1 MRSPPRRAEN
11 QFVEEATEYK
21 DVGLLTE
28 LVATQQAIV
37 ASEFDL
43 QAAMNEVVAQA
54 HRLTRADAA
63 VVEMLDGD
71 ELVYRAVAGSAERF
85 AGLRMKS
92 ATSLSGRSVRSGEIL
107 WCQDA
112 GSDPRVDF
120 QTAREAGAR
129 SMVIVPLV
137 HRRKPVG
144 VLKVWSGRP
153 FGFAE
158 RELRVTQML
167 AGTLG
172 AAIARGELLDR
183 LAAAAATDA
192 LTGLP
197 NRNEWDECAPRELVR
212 ASRSGYPVSLAL
224 LDLDHFRAFNDAHG
238 HAAGDALLKSC
249 AARWWNA
256 VRSVDILAR
265 LGGEE
270 FALLLPNCIVPDAV
284 IAVERLRAATNDLRA
299 VSAGIAQWDMQ
310 EPLESLMLR
319 ADVALYRAK
328 KAGRDRI
335 VLADE
340 EDEQSVPDLSPA
352 PLDSE

>member
-1 MRSPPRRAEN
+1 
-11 QFVEEATEYK
+11 VEEATEFK

-28 LVATQQAIV
+28 LVATQQALV

-43 QAAMNEVVAQA
+43 QAAMTEIVAQA

-63 VVEMLDGD
+63 VVEMLDDD

-85 AGLRMKS
+85 EGLRMKA

-112 GSDPRVDF
+112 GNDPRVDLA
-120 QTAREAGAR
+120 TAREAGAR

-144 VLKVWSGRP
+144 VLKVWSSRP
-153 FGFAE
+153 FAFAE

-197 NRNEWDECAPRELVR
+197 NRNEWDERAPRELAR

-270 FALLLPNCIVPDAV
+270 FALLLPNCIALDAV
-284 IAVERLRAATNDLRA
+284 IAVERLRTATNDLRA

-340 EDEQSVPDLSPA
+340 GDEQRVPDLSPA
-352 PLDSE
+352 PLDTE

>member
-1 MRSPPRRAEN
+1 
-11 QFVEEATEYK
+11 VEEATEFK

-28 LVATQQAIV
+28 LVATQQAVV
-37 ASEFDL
+37 ASDFDL
-43 QAAMNEVVAQA
+43 QAAMAEIVAQA

-85 AGLRMKS
+85 EGLRMKA

-144 VLKVWSGRP
+144 VLKVWSSRP
-153 FGFAE
+153 FAFAE

-197 NRNEWDECAPRELVR
+197 NRNEWDERAPRELVR

-270 FALLLPNCIVPDAV
+270 FALLLPNCIAPDAV
-284 IAVERLRAATNDLRA
+284 VAVERLRAATNDLRA

-340 EDEQSVPDLSPA
+340 EDEQCVPDLSPA